1 MRSRIGYGVLGFVI
15 FVLGGI
21 TTQQTTA
28 QSANNP
34 AGPSTLYAGTFTY
47 QGELVS
53 SGTAINNVCDFQF
66 SLYSVASG
74 GSQLG
79 SAQTALNVNVQKG
92 RFSVE
97 LDAGVSG
104 PFGEAFTGG
113 DRWLSIAVRCP
124 AGTGSY
130 TALNPRQKITAAPYA
145 LSLKP
150 GAVVRSAEPANSIFT
165 ASNLGTSG
173 NGLVGYG
180 ATSGVYGEGTSQS
193 NETYGVYGTT
203 GSSSTSASAV
213 YGRNNGTGIGVHGL
227 SSGYDG
233 VVGESTHAGGNGIH
247 GIANGGT
254 GAYGVWGL
262 STSGYGVVGNTSS
275 GTGVSGNS
283 STGNGVYGSSSSSS
297 GVSGS
302 SGSSNGIFGFST
314 SGNGVYGYSS
324 NNYGVNG
331 VSGVEVGVQGFGP
344 NGGMRG
350 FSTDNTGVWGQSE
363 NGSGIIGVSGG
374 NYPSIWGFTGS
385 SNPAVKGQQNGSGT
399 GSGVEGIAISGNGIV
414 GSSQS
419 GYAGMFYGSVNVT
432 GAINAAV
439 KNFRID
445 HPLDPANQYLQHA
458 SVESD
463 AMKTIYDGVAVL
475 DRDGKA
481 VVKLPDWFEALN
493 GDFRYQL
500 TALNAPGP
508 GLYIAAE
515 IKQNQF
521 TIAGGSAGSKVSWQ
535 VTGIRHDP
543 YAVANPLQVEVTKP
557 LTEQGTYLAPE
568 SSAQAAKGVDARYR
582 STIKNPPSIPTID
595 IPAAPAQELEQELQ
609 RKLERR

>member
-34 AGPSTLYAGTFTY
+34 VGPSTLYAGTFTY

-79 SAQTALNVNVQKG
+79 STQTALNVNVQKG

-130 TALNPRQKITAAPYA
+130 TALNPRQKITATPYA

-150 GAVVRSAEPANSIFT
+150 GAVVRSAEPFNSIFT

-173 NGLVGYG
+173 NGLAGYG
-180 ATSGVYGEGTSQS
+180 TTSGVYGEGTSQS

-213 YGRNNGTGIGVHGL
+213 YGRNNGAGIGVHGM
-227 SSGYDG
+227 STGYDG
-233 VVGESTHAGGNGIH
+233 VAGESTNILGNGVR
-247 GIANGGT
+247 GVANNGPA
-254 GAYGVWGL
+254 AYGVWGL
-262 STSGYGVVGNTSS
+262 STNGRGVVGNTTS
-275 GTGVSGNS
+275 GIGVSGESVS
-283 STGNGVYGSSSSSS
+283 SIGVSGRSTSGSGVYGFSNDAL
-297 GVSGS
+297 GVSGA
-302 SGSSNGIFGFST
+302 SSNW
-314 SGNGVYGYSS
+314 
-324 NNYGVNG
+324 
-331 VSGVEVGVQGFGP
+331 VGVQGIGADT
-344 NGGMRG
+344 GVRG
-350 FSTDNTGVWGQSE
+350 FSTDNSGVWGQSE
-363 NGSGIIGVSGG
+363 NGSGILGVSGG
-374 NYPSIWGFTGS
+374 NYASVWGFTS
-385 SNPAVKGQQNGSGT
+385 SHNTAVQGQQIESGT
-399 GSGVEGIAISGNGIV
+399 GNGVEGIAVSGNGIV
-414 GSSQS
+414 GISQS

-557 LTEQGTYLAPE
+557 LTEQGTYLAPQG
-568 SSAQAAKGVDARYR
+568 SAQAAKGVDARYR

>member
-1 MRSRIGYGVLGFVI
+1 MRSRIVYGVLGVVI

-21 TTQQTTA
+21 TTQHTTA

-53 SGTAINNVCDFQF
+53 SGTAINSVCDFQF

-74 GSQLG
+74 GTQLG
-79 SAQTALNVNVQKG
+79 STQAALNVNVQKG

-97 LDAGVSG
+97 LDAGLSG

-113 DRWLSIAVRCP
+113 DRWLGIAVRCP

-130 TALNPRQKITAAPYA
+130 TTLNPRQKITAAPYA

-173 NGLVGYG
+173 NGLAGYG
-180 ATSGVYGEGTSQS
+180 TTSGVYGEGTSQS

-203 GSSSTSASAV
+203 GSSSTAASAV
-213 YGRNNGTGIGVHGL
+213 YGRNNGAGIGVRGM
-227 SSGYDG
+227 STGYDG
-233 VVGESTHAGGNGIH
+233 VVGESTLASGNGVR
-247 GIANGGT
+247 GVANGGT
-254 GAYGVWGL
+254 LAYGVWGL
-262 STSGYGVVGNTSS
+262 STNGRGVVGYSTA
-275 GTGVSGNS
+275 GTGVFGDSTTGTGVFGS
-283 STGNGVYGSSSSSS
+283 SDSNNGIYGSSNSSS
-297 GVSGS
+297 GVI
-302 SGSSNGIFGFST
+302 GSSNTGL
-314 SGNGVYGYSS
+314 GVYGAS
-324 NNYGVNG
+324 N
-331 VSGVEVGVQGFGP
+331 VSVGVQGSGP
-344 NGGMRG
+344 NGGVRG

-385 SNPAVKGQQNGSGT
+385 SNPAVQGQQNGSGT

-481 VVKLPDWFEALN
+481 VVKLPDWFESLN

-543 YAVANPLQVEVTKP
+543 YAVANPLQVELTKP

-568 SSAQAAKGVDARYR
+568 GYGHAAAKGVDARYR
-582 STIKNPPSIPTID
+582 SAIKNPPSIPSID
-595 IPAAPAQELEQELQ
+595 VPTAPSQELEQELQ